1 MKQSIL
7 IVAFLALAVPAHAQ
21 LGGLLNKAQQVKDAK
36 SKFDDLNVTEEEERK
51 IGEDVS
57 AKIRQRF
64 GVVQSAPVHKY
75 VTLVGLTLAKQ
86 SERPALP
93 WTFIVLDTD
102 GVNAFASP
110 GGIVHITRGAL
121 GLIKS
126 EAELAG
132 VLAHEIGHVAHKHTV
147 NAIKKN
153 KAVQLGTSETL
164 SDRGPFL
171 DKLANKAYEMVLE
184 NKFDR
189 GDEMDA
195 DKVSVSL
202 TEKAG
207 YAPGTLAAFL
217 TRLDE
222 RNKDQPAQNG
232 LFASHPETKE
242 RIDAIKKLAGAKTG
256 ATVEARYKENIK
268 YEPTP
273 VTAIATGRG
282 RRRRAHRIDR
292 QDQGHQGR
300 KERGA
305 EEGLRPR
312 RAEAGVGP
320 ERQTAQVSASGG
332 SRGLGAD
339 RAAKGGGNPGVVKTT
354 VSDAD
359 LAAFKKG
366 SPSGADEGRADRR
379 AQAGGPHPRPP
390 GGQGRSGAARLSS
403 DAEAAQHARVAAV
416 HGDHGADPD
425 RRHQGRRV
433 QPRGAQRGVE
443 PAGNA
448 AKAMTFE
455 QAVDA
460 IRQQADDYAREF
472 SGWSDEDFRR
482 EVDMFGRM
490 FSRGALIVSLVIN
503 GHAAYRTQLFL
514 YLKSCGRDELTT
526 MNLWG
531 GVDMPLKW

>member
-7 IVAFLALAVPAHAQ
+7 IAAFLAFAAPAHAQ

-75 VTLVGLTLAKQ
+75 VTLVGTTLAKQ

-110 GGIVHITRGAL
+110 GGIIHITRGAL
-121 GLIKS
+121 GLIRS

-147 NAIKKN
+147 NAIRKN

-171 DKLANKAYEMVLE
+171 DKIANKAYEMVLE

-189 GDEMDA
+189 GDEMDS
-195 DKVSVSL
+195 DKVSVTL
-202 TEKAG
+202 AEKAG

-222 RNKDQPAQNG
+222 RNKDMPTQNG

-256 ATVEARYKENIK
+256 AIVEARYKENVK

-273 VTAIATGRG
+273 VTAIAVEDGAAGLTGST
-282 RRRRAHRIDR
+282 APAKD
-292 QDQGHQGR
+292 DKK
-300 KERGA
+300 KEEAKKEEPKKGFGLGA
-305 EEGLRPR
+305 LKPGSSSSS
-312 RAEAGVGP
+312 

-332 SRGLGAD
+332 SRGVGPD
-339 RAAKGGGNPGVVKTT
+339 RNAKGGGNPAIVKAS
-354 VSDAD
+354 VSDAE
-359 LAAFKKG
+359 LATFKKG
-366 SPSGADEGRADRR
+366 IA
-379 AQAGGPHPRPP
+379 
-390 GGQGRSGAARLSS
+390 
-403 DAEAAQHARVAAV
+403 
-416 HGDHGADPD
+416 
-425 RRHQGRRV
+425 
-433 QPRGAQRGVE
+433 
-443 PAGNA
+443 
-448 AKAMTFE
+448 
-455 QAVDA
+455 
-460 IRQQADDYAREF
+460 
-472 SGWSDEDFRR
+472 
-482 EVDMFGRM
+482 
-490 FSRGALIVSLVIN
+490 
-503 GHAAYRTQLFL
+503 
-514 YLKSCGRDELTT
+514 
-526 MNLWG
+526 
-531 GVDMPLKW
+531 

>member
-1 MKQSIL
+1 MKRSMFV
-7 IVAFLALAVPAHAQ
+7 VALLALAVPAHAQ
-21 LGGLLNKAQQVKDAK
+21 LGGLLNKAQKVADAK
-36 SKFDDLNVTEEEERK
+36 TKFDDLNVTDEEERK

-57 AKIRQRF
+57 AKIRARF

-110 GGIVHITRGAL
+110 GGIIHITRGAL
-121 GLIKS
+121 GLITS

-195 DKVSVSL
+195 DKVSVTL

-242 RIDAIKKLAGAKTG
+242 RIDAIKKLAGARSG
-256 ATVEARYKENIK
+256 ATVAARYKENVK

-273 VTAIATGRG
+273 VTAIAQVEDGAAGLTGSTK
-282 RRRRAHRIDR
+282 AKDK
-292 QDQGHQGR
+292 DK
-300 KERGA
+300 KEEPKK
-305 EEGLRPR
+305 EEPKKGFGLGSLKP
-312 RAEAGVGP
+312 ASSS
-320 ERQTAQVSASGG
+320 ERETAQVSASGG
-332 SRGLGAD
+332 SRGLGPD
-339 RAAKGGGNPGVVKTT
+339 RNAKGGGNPAIVKAS
-354 VSDAD
+354 VSDAEV
-359 LAAFKKG
+359 AAFKKG
-366 SPSGADEGRADRR
+366 IA
-379 AQAGGPHPRPP
+379 
-390 GGQGRSGAARLSS
+390 
-403 DAEAAQHARVAAV
+403 
-416 HGDHGADPD
+416 
-425 RRHQGRRV
+425 
-433 QPRGAQRGVE
+433 
-443 PAGNA
+443 
-448 AKAMTFE
+448 
-455 QAVDA
+455 
-460 IRQQADDYAREF
+460 
-472 SGWSDEDFRR
+472 
-482 EVDMFGRM
+482 
-490 FSRGALIVSLVIN
+490 
-503 GHAAYRTQLFL
+503 
-514 YLKSCGRDELTT
+514 
-526 MNLWG
+526 
-531 GVDMPLKW
+531 

>member
-1 MKQSIL
+1 MKQSL
-7 IVAFLALAVPAHAQ
+7 LVAAFLALAVPAHAQ

-64 GVVQSAPVHKY
+64 GVVQNAPVHKY
-75 VTLVGLTLAKQ
+75 VTLVGTVLARQ
-86 SERPALP
+86 SERPGLN

-121 GLIKS
+121 GLIRN

-171 DKLANKAYEMVLE
+171 DKIANKAYEMVLE

-195 DKVSVSL
+195 DKVSVTL

-242 RIDAIKKLAGAKTG
+242 RIEAINKLAGAKSG
-256 ATVEARYKENIK
+256 ATAEARYKENIK

-273 VTAIATGRG
+273 VTAIATVEDGAAG
-282 RRRRAHRIDR
+282 LTGSTAPAKDTK
-292 QDQGHQGR
+292 DTNDTK
-300 KERGA
+300 KEA
-305 EEGLRPR
+305 EPKKGFGLGSLKPSSS
-312 RAEAGVGP
+312 A

-332 SRGLGAD
+332 SRGVGPD
-339 RAAKGGGNPGVVKTT
+339 RAAKGGGNPAIVKTT
-354 VSDAD
+354 VSDAEV
-359 LAAFKKG
+359 AAFKKG
-366 SPSGADEGRADRR
+366 IA
-379 AQAGGPHPRPP
+379 
-390 GGQGRSGAARLSS
+390 
-403 DAEAAQHARVAAV
+403 
-416 HGDHGADPD
+416 
-425 RRHQGRRV
+425 
-433 QPRGAQRGVE
+433 
-443 PAGNA
+443 
-448 AKAMTFE
+448 
-455 QAVDA
+455 
-460 IRQQADDYAREF
+460 
-472 SGWSDEDFRR
+472 
-482 EVDMFGRM
+482 
-490 FSRGALIVSLVIN
+490 
-503 GHAAYRTQLFL
+503 
-514 YLKSCGRDELTT
+514 
-526 MNLWG
+526 
-531 GVDMPLKW
+531 

>member
-7 IVAFLALAVPAHAQ
+7 VAALLAVAVPAHAQ

-36 SKFDDLNVTEEEERK
+36 SKFDDLNVSEEEEKR
-51 IGEDVS
+51 IGEEVS
-57 AKIRQRF
+57 ARIRERF

-93 WTFIVLDTD
+93 WTFVVLDTD

-121 GLIKS
+121 GLVRS

-147 NAIKKN
+147 NAIRKN

-195 DKVSVSL
+195 DKVSVTL
-202 TEKAG
+202 TGKAG

-242 RIDAIKKLAGAKTG
+242 RIDAITKLAGAKTG
-256 ATVEARYKENIK
+256 AAVDARYKDNIK
-268 YEPTP
+268 YEPTA
-273 VTAIATGRG
+273 VTSIATVEDGAAG
-282 RRRRAHRIDR
+282 LTGSAVPAKD
-292 QDQGHQGR
+292 GNAKKTEAAK
-300 KERGA
+300 KEEPKKGFGLGA
-305 EEGLRPR
+305 LKP
-312 RAEAGVGP
+312 APAA

-339 RAAKGGGNPGVVKTT
+339 RAAKGGANAGVVKTT
-354 VSDAD
+354 VSETD

-366 SPSGADEGRADRR
+366 IA
-379 AQAGGPHPRPP
+379 
-390 GGQGRSGAARLSS
+390 
-403 DAEAAQHARVAAV
+403 
-416 HGDHGADPD
+416 
-425 RRHQGRRV
+425 
-433 QPRGAQRGVE
+433 
-443 PAGNA
+443 
-448 AKAMTFE
+448 
-455 QAVDA
+455 
-460 IRQQADDYAREF
+460 
-472 SGWSDEDFRR
+472 
-482 EVDMFGRM
+482 
-490 FSRGALIVSLVIN
+490 
-503 GHAAYRTQLFL
+503 
-514 YLKSCGRDELTT
+514 
-526 MNLWG
+526 
-531 GVDMPLKW
+531 